1 MLGRAL
7 VALFAAVSLAA
18 CGDGAVSRSLDPTA
32 PPSFSNGEKTGHCFY
47 QLGVDGTQVY
57 PGPGGDAAVTAP
69 NGMVVTRIAVKA
81 GPTCVFTPETATGT
95 YTIAVEGAP
104 CYVVSGLGSS
114 AVTVARVGDGPA
126 CKDIS
131 HVEFT
136 AAAKPTTGLL
146 QICTLLSATV
156 PPTQQLAP
164 FRFMVAGLDV
174 AVADGACSSPIELP
188 AGAFVITE
196 APNALAIGLWAA
208 TTLPD
213 DRLVGFVAM
222 QSATVMVV
230 AGSTTVVTITNLSG
244 EPDPGPD

>member
-1 MLGRAL
+1 MLGRVL
-7 VALFAAVSLAA
+7 VALVAAVSLAA
-18 CGDGAVSRSLDPTA
+18 CSDGAVSRSLDPTA
-32 PPSFSNGEKTGHCFY
+32 SPSFSNGEKTGHCFY

-81 GPTCVFTPETATGT
+81 GQTCVFTPETVTGT

-104 CYVVSGLGSS
+104 CYVVTGLGSG

-146 QICTLLSATV
+146 QICTLLSPMV

-174 AVADGACSSPIELP
+174 AVADGACSSPLELP

-208 TTLPD
+208 TTVPD
-213 DRLVGFVAM
+213 DRLVGFVAT

-230 AGSTTVVTITNLSG
+230 AGSTTVVTITNLFVP
-244 EPDPGPD
+244 PDPGPD